1 MRITVAAFE
10 DRMLNGWLLELIA
23 EQSPS
28 FLSFLAEAVVTAS
41 PEDYSLIRPGL
52 LDLKRKYDTDARG
65 RARKEHTQGQP
76 LPSPR
81 SMRAQQI

>member
-52 LDLKRKYDTDARG
+52 FDLKRRYDTR
-65 RARKEHTQGQP
+65 RKGPCAERTHPGATTP
-76 LPSPR
+76 
-81 SMRAQQI
+81 